1 MKRFSLFLSILLS
14 YQVLCYAEQINRHE
28 YQGLNH
34 VRGCQSVG
42 VRYGHGTKN
51 RYDIGLT
58 YAYCFNNKI
67 SLLVEIDR
75 ERLWTDNEFE
85 TCTSFLNAVMLS
97 PGIEYNLIHPV
108 KWFYWHWGIGP
119 CVGYDIWHN
128 NFLVYDDKCICVGAQ
143 TGTGV
148 EFIPVTWLSFVLKG
162 QQYVLFSKE
171 QNYLKPNFSVA
182 ARFNFHR

>member
-1 MKRFSLFLSILLS
+1 MKKILFFLLIVSLPSLSIN
-14 YQVLCYAEQINRHE
+14 AEPINGHE

-42 VRYGHGTKN
+42 GRYGHGTKN

-67 SLLVEIDR
+67 SLLVEVDR
-75 ERLWTDNEFE
+75 ERLWTEDKDV
-85 TCTSFLNAVMLS
+85 TCTSFLNAFMIS

-108 KWFYWHWGIGP
+108 KWFYWQWGVGP
-119 CVGYDIWHN
+119 CIGYDIWHN
-128 NFLVYDDKCICVGAQ
+128 NFFSYDDKCFCVGAQ

-171 QNYLKPNFSVA
+171 LNYLKPNFSVA
-182 ARFNFHR
+182 VRFNFHR